1 MASLERLDPHLVR
14 YLRQTSDP
22 PQAQAPKGKDC
33 LLYVHPLPGER
44 QMRAAYEVV
53 LEGFLEYLETQGY
66 PVVGRGES
74 WVRIYL
80 SPGAPAL
87 DLKAAWGEYLE
98 KAFSLQGLSHGLLP
112 LLNSVQLAKKG
123 ISAPKVPIVTL
134 EARDFLAAW
143 YLANLLSVKE
153 RLDWRTQEIARL
165 EKEVEGTA
173 ESRERVKKA
182 RDLEKRKQDQ
192 EKEQSKYAGELKKKL
207 DELEGKRKKAA
218 KQQAQSATPNE
229 TLLADWALEGLKL
242 GADNFQEFWMW
253 LNPASPKAPPAIRR
267 LAPYLP
273 LFGLTSRQQLN
284 TAVGN
289 KFTKILDELL
299 RLLSLENPEVKVPPL
314 LAENPFA
321 LDLRKAGDK
330 ADVCYSCGRPLKD
343 GQLKASKLIFTAP
356 SQRLQSGR
364 GQEEPEVCLSCAALA
379 LLSPIKPGT
388 GSVLVRVG
396 TYEAPEAAKHFVRL
410 FTTGTLHVAAGRY
423 LQLNSPLVGGKPLVQ
438 TLGRLVYALQVL
450 GLEANPKALKRFTF
464 FLVEGAQEIPLPK
477 RALWLSHVLQR
488 AFAVR
493 PDEGGEANRDLGEA
507 LRYALADLPWHGL
520 YTLARRYGRVADR
533 FALEEGLKGYA
544 TLLEEVNVKENAHLA
559 QRFRDV
565 AGLTGLLS
573 AWVGYVESEVGSGTP
588 AAKRAVVKLLD
599 NLQAPG
605 NFLYVAAYELD
616 SREAR
621 LYEAGGTFFYQEA
634 KRLLEGAGGAIQEK
648 EENTGRYLLV
658 SQDDLH
664 RVYAQL
670 AARYPDKAWEG
681 FIYEVRLSLASRFPQ
696 YIRMGKEV

>member
-1 MASLERLDPHLVR
+1 MERLDPHLVR

-98 KAFSLQGLSHGLLP
+98 KAFSLEGLSQGLLP
-112 LLNSVQLAKKG
+112 LLNSVRLAEKG

-143 YLANLLSVKE
+143 YLASLLAV
-153 RLDWRTQEIARL
+153 RDRL
-165 EKEVEGTA
+165 EQQAQKK
-173 ESRERVKKA
+173 RVGA
-182 RDLEKRKQDQ
+182 
-192 EKEQSKYAGELKKKL
+192 LKKQWDKL
-207 DELEGKRKKAA
+207 EQEREQAA
-218 KQQAQSATPNE
+218 KQGSKSATSKRAI
-229 TLLADWALEGLKL
+229 LADWALEGLRL
-242 GADNFQEFWMW
+242 GAKSLRELW
-253 LNPASPKAPPAIRR
+253 LWLDPESPKAPPAIRR
-267 LAPYLP
+267 LAPLLP
-273 LFGLTSRQQLN
+273 RFGPNARKQLKTTSD
-284 TAVGN
+284 
-289 KFTKILDELL
+289 KFPIILKELL
-299 RLLSLENPEVKVPPL
+299 RLLSLENPEVQVPPL
-314 LAENPFA
+314 LADNPFA
-321 LDLRKAGDK
+321 FDLRKAGDK
-330 ADVCYSCGRPLKD
+330 AKVCYSCSRPLDK
-343 GQLKASKLIFTAP
+343 GKLKASKLIFSAP
-356 SQRLQSGR
+356 SHRLQSGTD
-364 GQEEPEVCLSCAALA
+364 QEEPEVCPSCAALA
-379 LLSPIKPGT
+379 LLSPIKLGT
-388 GSVLVRVG
+388 GSVLVRIG
-396 TYEAPEAAKHFVRL
+396 TYEAPEAATHFVRL

-423 LQLNSPLVGGKPLVQ
+423 LQLNGPPKS
-438 TLGRLVYALQVL
+438 LGRLVFALQVL
-450 GLEANPKALKRFTF
+450 GREANPKVLKRFTF

-493 PDEGGEANRDLGEA
+493 PDEGGKANRDLGQA

-520 YTLARRYGRVADR
+520 YTLVRRYGRVADR

-573 AWVGYVESEVGSGTP
+573 AWVGKVESKVGSGTL

-599 NLQAPG
+599 NLQTPG

-616 SREAR
+616 SKEAK
-621 LYEAGGTFFYQEA
+621 LSEAGGTFFYQEA
-634 KRLLEGAGGAIQEK
+634 KRLLEGAGGTVQE
-648 EENTGRYLLV
+648 EEKNDGRYLSV

-664 RVYAQL
+664 RAYAHL
-670 AARYPDKAWEG
+670 AVRYPDKAWKG

-696 YIRMGKEV
+696 YIRMGKED